1 MILWVYGDP
10 TFHSQDLLKLIRYM
24 LTPCPETRPDIFQVS
39 TLAFQLK
46 GDPCPVQNLN
56 VSTLYGTYKSLGLSL
71 GFALYFWRTYQ
82 GFNLMKS
89 LLHICRKS
97 PYQSLATSPSILHH
111 QSQIHL
117 PHQQVIKSVTWKS
130 SKVQGYS
137 ESLQLFI
144 VKPVL

>member
-1 MILWVYGDP
+1 
-10 TFHSQDLLKLIRYM
+10 M

-56 VSTLYGTYKSLGLSL
+56 VSTLYGTKSSSGFSL
-71 GFALYFWRTYQ
+71 GFATFGRRTYQ

-117 PHQQVIKSVTWKS
+117 PHQQVIKSVTRKS
-130 SKVQGYS
+130 STVIS
-137 ESLQLFI
+137 RFCRLFTLAESGALNYDNSLADIFRMI
-144 VKPVL
+144 T